1 MTQQI
6 QLGLRANGAQF
17 ALLVVVNG
25 FVGAMV
31 GLERAILPLLA
42 EHSFHVLARSAIL
55 SFIVVFGVT
64 KAVTNYWAGRWSDVA
79 GRKRILVAGW
89 LVAAPVP
96 WLLMWAPSWSWIL
109 CANALLGVSQG
120 LTWSTT
126 VIMKIDLVGPRQ
138 RGLAMGLNEF
148 AGYVALALSALLSG
162 YLAGRYAV
170 RPEPFY
176 PGVIYAIA
184 GLALSGIFVRET
196 HAHAHLE
203 AQASAVPAPH
213 FARTNLWTI
222 SQAGFVNNLNDGM
235 AWGLFPLVY
244 AASGLNLHRIGE
256 LAAIYP
262 AVWGAGQLA
271 TGAMSDR
278 IGRKWLIASGMWL
291 QAVAI
296 AGVAA
301 VHEFPAF
308 AVSAVALGA
317 GTAMVYPTLL
327 AAIGDVVHP
336 SKRASAVGSYRLWRD
351 LGYAAG
357 AAIAGGTADLF
368 GVNTAV
374 ALVAAITLLSGVIV
388 ALRFSEGGP
397 GARTVEAHTAA
408 NGTSARSYRGVVW
421 RPRRIIP

>member
-1 MTQQI
+1 
-6 QLGLRANGAQF
+6 
-17 ALLVVVNG
+17 
-25 FVGAMV
+25 
-31 GLERAILPLLA
+31 
-42 EHSFHVLARSAIL
+42 
-55 SFIVVFGVT
+55 
-64 KAVTNYWAGRWSDVA
+64 
-79 GRKRILVAGW
+79 
-89 LVAAPVP
+89 
-96 WLLMWAPSWSWIL
+96 
-109 CANALLGVSQG
+109 
-120 LTWSTT
+120 
-126 VIMKIDLVGPRQ
+126 
-138 RGLAMGLNEF
+138 
-148 AGYVALALSALLSG
+148 
-162 YLAGRYAV
+162 
-170 RPEPFY
+170 
-176 PGVIYAIA
+176 
-184 GLALSGIFVRET
+184 
-196 HAHAHLE
+196 
-203 AQASAVPAPH
+203 
-213 FARTNLWTI
+213 
-222 SQAGFVNNLNDGM
+222 
-235 AWGLFPLVY
+235 
-244 AASGLNLHRIGE
+244 
-256 LAAIYP
+256 
-262 AVWGAGQLA
+262 
-271 TGAMSDR
+271 
-278 IGRKWLIASGMWL
+278 MWL